1 MNNPQAAIFA
11 EMGQHQWYVHLSRGA
26 RTDLDQNDLDQN
38 DLAHIRSMLR
48 QTISD
53 CEAKGINLV
62 VGFGPELLA
71 HLGGDVPE
79 DFQKFETISSIDG
92 SGKEAIGTQEELLLW
107 MNSPRLDDIWETQY
121 DARSALAGHMYVARE
136 TITFI
141 YGNSLDM
148 TGFIDGTG
156 NPKPEE
162 EHQVALV
169 PQGEAGEGGSFI
181 LAQRWVHD
189 LDGWN
194 QMSLG
199 DQEKAIGRTKADST
213 RLEHQEDYSHLAHV
227 EETED
232 GRLDEIMRRSTPYAF
247 HDGTVGLYF
256 MAFSRKQEILRNLLD
271 SMYGRDGQ
279 PRDKL
284 TDFSNPASGSYYFA
298 PSTPQLQAMLTG

>member
-1 MNNPQAAIFA
+1 MSSPQASIFA
-11 EMGQHQWYVHLSRGA
+11 EMCQHQWYVHLSREGEA
-26 RTDLDQNDLDQN
+26 SQEADLD
-38 DLAHIRSMLR
+38 HIRSVLS
-48 QTISD
+48 QAVSD
-53 CEAKGINLV
+53 SQAKGINLV

-71 HLGGDVPE
+71 DLGGDVPA
-79 DFQKFETISSIDG
+79 DFQRFETVKSIDG

-107 MNSPRLDDIWETQY
+107 MNSPQIDDVWKTQY
-121 DARSALAGHMYVARE
+121 DARTALSGHMSVARE

-141 YGNSLDM
+141 YRNSLDM

-169 PQGEAGEGGSFI
+169 PEGEVAAGGSFI

-189 LDGWN
+189 LEGWN
-194 QMSLG
+194 QMSLS

-213 RLEHQEDYSHLAHV
+213 RLEHQEDYSHLSHV

-232 GRLDEIMRRSTPYAF
+232 GRIDEIMRRSTPYAF

-256 MAFSRKQEILRNLLD
+256 MAFSRKQEILRNMLD
-271 SMYGRDGQ
+271 AMYGREGQ

-284 TDFSNPASGSYYFA
+284 TDYSNPASGSYYFA
-298 PSTPQLQAMLTG
+298 PSSTQLEKMLAN